1 MAWIEPEGCRV
12 VWYLEGKKRAWYKV
26 PKAELPRAI
35 EAHNVMVA
43 GLSEAEAKVLTPERL
58 GAMVNE
64 LLRLPRREWLAVIRS
79 SAPGLRSA
87 MQSTATFEEVVDAW
101 LAHALTSRRPGMHP
115 VLKRTA
121 ERFKRWGAEIGV
133 RLSDD
138 LTAEHCQNYH
148 GWRVAHRD
156 DGRVVS
162 SMSARIMRFEI
173 GCLRDAL
180 HLAKARRV
188 VEYGDQADGVSTAG
202 TRRVV
207 AELTDV
213 EQREL
218 LEALARLPDKWPLH
232 AALAML
238 CTGMRAGELQRTA
251 RKDWHPAEGFVQI
264 HGGKT
269 EAARRKAPLPK
280 GTGKKL
286 LAAGLVFQPVKDF
299 ALELDKTLK
308 KYGFA
313 AHRLR
318 HSAASN
324 WRRAGRYSIDV
335 VADHLGHVDM
345 AFTRTRY
352 SKAGREAEQFAA
364 IRKRYQKLLEWLDD
378 CPLL

>member
-12 VWYLEGKKRAWYKV
+12 VWYLEGKRRAWYKV
-26 PKAELPRAI
+26 QKADLPRAV
-35 EAHNVMVA
+35 EAHNIMVA
-43 GLSEAEAKVLTPERL
+43 ALSEPEARVLTPERL

-87 MQSTATFEEVVDAW
+87 MQSSATFDEVVDAW
-101 LAHALTSRRPGMHP
+101 LTHALASRRPGMHP

-121 ERFKRWGAEIGV
+121 ARFKRWAADLGI

-138 LTAEHCQNYH
+138 LTAEQCQAYAA
-148 GWRVAHRD
+148 WRAAHRA
-156 DGRVVS
+156 DGRKVA
-162 SMSARIMRFEI
+162 MSARVMRFEV

-180 HLAKARRV
+180 HLAKSRRL
-188 VEYGDQADGVSTAG
+188 VEFGDQADGVAIVG
-202 TRRVV
+202 TRKKVE
-207 AELTDV
+207 ALTDE
-213 EQREL
+213 EQRRV
-218 LEALARLPDKWPLH
+218 LEALAKLPDRWPLH

-251 RKDWHPAEGFVQI
+251 RKDWHPKDGFVQI
-264 HGGKT
+264 HSGKT
-269 EAARRKAPLPK
+269 EAAKRKAPLPRR
-280 GTGKKL
+280 TGEKL
-286 LAAGLVFQPVKDF
+286 LAAGLVFRPVKDF

>member
-1 MAWIEPEGCRV
+1 
-12 VWYLEGKKRAWYKV
+12 
-26 PKAELPRAI
+26 
-35 EAHNVMVA
+35 
-43 GLSEAEAKVLTPERL
+43 
-58 GAMVNE
+58 
-64 LLRLPRREWLAVIRS
+64 
-79 SAPGLRSA
+79 

-101 LAHALTSRRPGMHP
+101 LAHALASRRPGMHP
-115 VLKRTA
+115 VLQRTA
-121 ERFKRWGAEIGV
+121 ERFKRWSADIGV

-148 GWRVAHRD
+148 AWRVDHRE
-156 DGRVVS
+156 DGRAVS
-162 SMSARIMRFEI
+162 AMSARIMRFEV

-188 VEYGDQADGVSTAG
+188 VEYGDQADEVSTSG
-202 TRRVV
+202 TRRQVD
-207 AELTDV
+207 ALTDV

-218 LEALARLPDKWPLH
+218 LEALAQRPDKWALH

-264 HGGKT
+264 HSGKT
-269 EAARRKAPLPK
+269 EAAKRKAPLPR
-280 GTGKKL
+280 GTGEKL
-286 LAAGLVFQPVKDF
+286 LAAGLVFRPVRDF

-335 VADHLGHVDM
+335 VADNLGHTDM
-345 AFTRTRY
+345 NFTRSRY
-352 SKAGREAEQFAA
+352 SHAGREAERFDA
-364 IRKRYQKLLEWLDD
+364 IRKRYAELLAWLDD